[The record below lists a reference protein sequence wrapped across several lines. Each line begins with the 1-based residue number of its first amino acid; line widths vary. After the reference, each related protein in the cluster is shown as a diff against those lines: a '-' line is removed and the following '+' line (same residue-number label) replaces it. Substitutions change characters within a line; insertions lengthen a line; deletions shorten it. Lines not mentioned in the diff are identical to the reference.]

1 MRILALAPLLTLPL
15 ALTGCGAKAP
25 SGAAA
30 LKVVKG
36 DWEFN
41 NVIPSRPDLQPYT
54 QVLDS
59 SRCDEKLDA
68 RRQVHCELHVHDP
81 STGRSRTVP
90 VIVTFSSNGVVS
102 AWDLA
107 R

>member
-30 LKVVKG
+30 LKVVTS

-41 NVIPSRPDLQPYT
+41 NDIPGRPGLRPYT
-54 QVLDS
+54 QVLDT

-68 RRQVHCELHVHDP
+68 RSQVHCVLRVHDP
-81 STGRSRTVP
+81 STNRSRSVP
-90 VIVTFSSNGVVS
+90 VVVTFSSNGVVS
-102 AWDLA
+102 AWDLG
-107 R
+107 

>member
-1 MRILALAPLLTLPL
+1 MRPVALAPLLTLPL

-41 NVIPSRPDLQPYT
+41 NNIPGRPGLRPFT

-68 RRQVHCELHVHDP
+68 RRQVHCVLHVQDP
-81 STGRSRTVP
+81 STNRRRSVP
-90 VIVTFSSNGVVS
+90 VVVTFSSNGVVS
-102 AWDLA
+102 AWDLG
-107 R
+107 